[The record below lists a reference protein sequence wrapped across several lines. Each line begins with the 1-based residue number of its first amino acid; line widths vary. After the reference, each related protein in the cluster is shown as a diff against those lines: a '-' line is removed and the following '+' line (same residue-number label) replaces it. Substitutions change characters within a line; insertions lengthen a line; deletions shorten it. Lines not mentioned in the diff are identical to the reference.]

1 MGTSIIILTYN
12 KLEYTKKCIES
23 IRKYTKDE
31 EYEIIIVDNNSTD
44 GTRSWIENQNDI
56 KSILNK
62 ENVGFPAGCNMGIK
76 ISKKENDIL
85 LLNNDTIVTINWL
98 SNLKKCLYS
107 ADNIGAVGP
116 VSNSCPYYQTIS
128 SNYENDS
135 ELQDFAKDYNKSD
148 STKWEE
154 RQKLIGF
161 CMMIKRKALD
171 KVGLLDEIFS
181 PGNYEDDDY
190 SIRLIKAGY
199 KLYLCNDT
207 FIHHYGSVSFS
218 NNKKYSKMLI
228 ENEKKFKDKWGFTS
242 RENMNIYKN
251 YEKLIDKKDPKILEI
266 YCGTGATAMYLKRQ
280 FSVSYYG
287 YDDNKNAME
296 IAINELKDFDTIKLN
311 EDIKFD
317 YVIISNSNKFIKNE
331 KIRRIL
337 KSFISFKT
345 NFIINLSEEE
355 NNNDFMKNIFSFDL
369 ENIYELDDGIKEVN
383 VNSKYLNRYYLI
395 FKNKLSYIEKVKK
408 ILNNEIKSECD
419 ISEIKKIIRYGIL
432 NENHFDYIITNF
444 VSDKISAYNFVS
456 IMAFEEKQYDIIIP
470 LLNKAYNI
478 DNNNLDTIYN
488 LSYVLNAFGE
498 CDLAL
503 SYLEK
508 AKGKSKEIDELIEN
522 IKNNIINN

>member
-85 LLNNDTIVTINWL
+85 LLNNDTIVTINWI

-107 ADNIGAVGP
+107 AGNIGAVGP

-280 FSVSYYG
+280 FSALYYG
-287 YDDNKNAME
+287 YDDNKNAIE
-296 IAINELKDFDTIKLN
+296 IAINELIDFDAIKLN
-311 EDIKFD
+311 KDIKFD

-355 NNNDFMKNIFSFDL
+355 NNDDFIKNIFSFDL

-383 VNSKYLNRYYLI
+383 VNNSELNRYYLI
-395 FKNKLSYIEKVKK
+395 FKNKHNYIEQVKL
-408 ILNNEIKSECD
+408 ILQKHEKTQRELNELM
-419 ISEIKKIIRYGIL
+419 KIIKYSIL
-432 NENHFDYIITNF
+432 NESDFHDIIKNY
-444 VSDKISAYNFVS
+444 VDNKVAAYNF
-456 IMAFEEKQYDIIIP
+456 IAIKAFEVEQYDIIIP

-478 DNNNLDTIYN
+478 DSNDLDTIYN
-488 LSYVLNAFGE
+488 LGYVLNYFGE
-498 CDLAL
+498 GKIAL
-503 SYLEK
+503 NYLK
-508 AKGKSKEIDELIEN
+508 KVQGKNDEIDMLI
-522 IKNNIINN
+522 NNILKTI